1 LLSFLFFCA
10 LYDTINGKSNKA
22 SAINMQT
29 AMKKIFVIIYGG
41 MHPPK
46 KNI

>member
-29 AMKKIFVIIYGG
+29 AMKKNFCHYLWGDA
-41 MHPPK
+41 PPQ